1 MDPQFR
7 LLMETTFEALE
18 SAGLSV
24 ESIAGTDTS
33 VYAGTCFRDYESGIM
48 RDLDNL
54 PRYSMTGTG
63 SAMAS
68 NRLSHFF
75 DLRGASLTVDT
86 GCSTTLAALHLACQ
100 SIRSGESR
108 ASIVGGANVL
118 FAPDMFISMSN
129 LG

>member
-24 ESIAGTDTS
+24 ESIAGSNTS
-33 VYAGTCFRDYESGIM
+33 VYAGAFFRDYESSFI
-48 RDLDNL
+48 RDAENL
-54 PRYSMTGTG
+54 PRFFMTGTG

-68 NRLSHFF
+68 NRISHFF
-75 DLRGASLTVDT
+75 DLRGPSMTVDT
-86 GCSTTLAALHLACQ
+86 GCSTALTALHLACQ
-100 SIRSGESR
+100 SVRAGESST
-108 ASIVGGANVL
+108 AIVGGANL
-118 FAPDMFISMSN
+118 ILNPDMFISMSN